1 MKQTIMKCKWIV
13 MMFVF
18 AMLMA
23 NCSQDEEVVQQ
34 WWDGVSRLTAGVEG
48 QSRSTMTDT
57 GTFSWEK
64 GDSISV
70 WNDMPEG
77 GVDAFVKFVFVDG
90 NYFNIDPKAGVSTI
104 KPANYAVYPAG
115 NHTYSEEAVKIHLPS
130 GYGNA
135 EEDYVPATHA
145 PMLAVVK
152 PGNTHQGVLKKCLD
166 VLSQTP

>member
-64 GDSISV
+64 GDISRYG
-70 WNDMPEG
+70 MTCR
-77 GVDAFVKFVFVDG
+77 K
-90 NYFNIDPKAGVSTI
+90 
-104 KPANYAVYPAG
+104 
-115 NHTYSEEAVKIHLPS
+115 EE
-130 GYGNA
+130 
-135 EEDYVPATHA
+135 
-145 PMLAVVK
+145 
-152 PGNTHQGVLKKCLD
+152 
-166 VLSQTP
+166 